1 MLSAQSNL
9 GHNRHSRND
18 VSTKHKSGYEP
29 SDTETEW
36 HESPWND
43 GALASNRNR
52 LPKDSGRNDQ
62 VGTRRQNISPNC
74 TLDYHAE
81 KTSNLRYSRT
91 PPRVTEQRRHPSPFT
106 AVKNESRKKSSR
118 TPPRFRSSM
127 ETFSRSSIKA
137 RFSRN
142 RSISAPKLRPQE
154 KEHPARAPAFPGS
167 NPVST
172 HPEREV
178 ADNIE
183 EDSHAE
189 NCSQEISEL
198 IANGKLPNSRYN
210 EYAFTSTESIPAGDI
225 FFSRD
230 CRAPLEKTST
240 KLNNIDQSFTSDSN
254 VHTENDGTVTQ
265 SNLGQPSQFVSA
277 RTGLSRTTTK
287 SSYATGRHCQMSTTT
302 TLSSPYSNGKLSGES
317 GKFSEITGKLVGGVM
332 KFTSSKVQNDTWLPC
347 MTGKACRKSRTSNNN
362 KNDESESSFI
372 QKALVIEKIR
382 LFWADKYRPRNLNGF
397 TCHREQVQ
405 QLKQSVSAEFCP
417 HIIFKGPPGSGKRS
431 LCRAVLTEIF
441 GDSSL
446 NVSHYLK
453 SCNGQ
458 GSISVPILV
467 PVSSSNN
474 HVELHM
480 RFQSKNARYAL
491 MTLANEMSDK
501 CKITEPIVR
510 KSFKV
515 IVLYDVDKVS
525 QNNQRLIKW
534 IIDSSSDACKIIMTC
549 QDESNLLD
557 SIKSRCKIISIGV
570 PSTREVVDILTYISR
585 KESFD
590 LPTSFATT
598 IANQSRKNLREA
610 ILALEACKANNYPFI
625 DGQAIPLG
633 WEEVLEELAVEILDD
648 PAPKRLFLARGKL
661 QKLLV
666 EFVPPKLIL
675 QKLVELFLKGIQTGV
690 KREVYYWHAYYD
702 KRLPVGA
709 SALLKL
715 EEFVAKFMSIHRK
728 SMSHEPKIPE
738 VPQ

>member
-1 MLSAQSNL
+1 MLASQTNL
-9 GHNRHSRND
+9 GHNRHSHND
-18 VSTKHKSGYEP
+18 SAIKHKSGYEP

-43 GALASNRNR
+43 GVLTSERTR
-52 LPKDSGRNDQ
+52 LPKDPGRNDQ
-62 VGTRRQNISPNC
+62 VGIRRQNISPNR
-74 TLDYHAE
+74 TRDYHVE
-81 KTSNLRYSRT
+81 KASNLRYSRT
-91 PPRVTEQRRHPSPFT
+91 PPRITEQRRQPSPYV
-106 AVKNESRKKSSR
+106 AGKNESRKKNSR

-127 ETFSRSSIKA
+127 ESFSKSSIKA

-142 RSISAPKLRPQE
+142 RSISTPKLRSQE
-154 KEHPARAPAFPGS
+154 KEHPVRAPAFPGT
-167 NPVST
+167 NPVSA
-172 HPEREV
+172 HRERA

-189 NCSQEISEL
+189 NCSQEINEL
-198 IANGKLPNSRYN
+198 IANGKLPNSKYN
-210 EYAFTSTESIPAGDI
+210 EYAFTSTESIPTGDI
-225 FFSRD
+225 FSRD

-240 KLNNIDQSFTSDSN
+240 RHKNLDESLTMHSN
-254 VHTENDGTVTQ
+254 AHVENDTGVTQ
-265 SNLGQPSQFVSA
+265 ENSSNLGQLSQFVSA

-287 SSYATGRHCQMSTTT
+287 SSYATGRHSQISTTN
-302 TLSSPYSNGKLSGES
+302 TLSSPYSGGRLSGES
-317 GKFSEITGKLVGGVM
+317 GKFSDFTGKLVGGVM

-347 MTGKACRKSRTSNNN
+347 MTGKACRKSRPPNN
-362 KNDESESSFI
+362 KTNDESESSFI
-372 QKALVIEKIR
+372 QKAPVIEKIK
-382 LFWADKYRPRNLNGF
+382 LLWADKYRPRNLNGF

-405 QLKQSVSAEFCP
+405 QLKQLVSAEFCP
-417 HIIFKGPPGSGKRS
+417 HIIFKGPSGSGKRS
-431 LCRAVLTEIF
+431 LCRAVLTETF

-458 GSISVPILV
+458 GSASVPILV
-467 PVSSSNN
+467 PMSSSNH
-474 HVELHM
+474 HVELNV
-480 RFQSKNARYAL
+480 RSQSKNARYAL

-501 CKITEPIVR
+501 RKITEVVTR

-525 QNNQRLIKW
+525 ENNQRLIKW
-534 IIDSSSDACKIIMTC
+534 ILDSSSDACKIIMTC
-549 QDESNLLD
+549 QDESNLMD
-557 SIKSRCKIISIGV
+557 SIKSRCKLITIGA
-570 PSTREVVDILTYISR
+570 PSTREIVDILTYISK

-590 LPTSFATT
+590 LPASFATT
-598 IANQSRKNLREA
+598 IASQSRQNLREA

-633 WEEVLEELAVEILDD
+633 WEEVLEELSSEILDD

-675 QKLVELFLKGIQTGV
+675 QKLVELFLKGIQPSV

-702 KRLPVGA
+702 KRLPGGA

-728 SMSHEPKIPE
+728 SLSTGSH
-738 VPQ
+738 

>member
-137 RFSRN
+137 RFSCN

-347 MTGKACRKSRTSNNN
+347 MTGKACRKSRTSNNK

-382 LFWADKYRPRNLNGF
+382 LFWADKYRPQNLNGF

-405 QLKQSVSAEFCP
+405 QLKQSVTFV
-417 HIIFKGPPGSGKRS
+417 I
-431 LCRAVLTEIF
+431 
-441 GDSSL
+441 
-446 NVSHYLK
+446 
-453 SCNGQ
+453 
-458 GSISVPILV
+458 
-467 PVSSSNN
+467 SSSVLSIIN
-474 HVELHM
+474 
-480 RFQSKNARYAL
+480 
-491 MTLANEMSDK
+491 
-501 CKITEPIVR
+501 C
-510 KSFKV
+510 V
-515 IVLYDVDKVS
+515 IINTK
-525 QNNQRLIKW
+525 Q
-534 IIDSSSDACKIIMTC
+534 
-549 QDESNLLD
+549 
-557 SIKSRCKIISIGV
+557 
-570 PSTREVVDILTYISR
+570 
-585 KESFD
+585 
-590 LPTSFATT
+590 
-598 IANQSRKNLREA
+598 
-610 ILALEACKANNYPFI
+610 
-625 DGQAIPLG
+625 
-633 WEEVLEELAVEILDD
+633 
-648 PAPKRLFLARGKL
+648 
-661 QKLLV
+661 
-666 EFVPPKLIL
+666 
-675 QKLVELFLKGIQTGV
+675 
-690 KREVYYWHAYYD
+690 
-702 KRLPVGA
+702 
-709 SALLKL
+709 
-715 EEFVAKFMSIHRK
+715 
-728 SMSHEPKIPE
+728 
-738 VPQ
+738 